1 MRFNPADAA
10 ARGIGDGDLVRL
22 VNARG
27 ACLASALIDAGVMAG
42 VAVLAT
48 GAWYAPDAAGEDSAG
63 NPNVLA
69 ADRGT
74 SSLTQ
79 GCAALS
85 LLVDAQRVT
94 LG

>member
-42 VAVLAT
+42 VAVPAT
-48 GAWYAPDAAGEDSAG
+48 GAW
-63 NPNVLA
+63 
-69 ADRGT
+69 
-74 SSLTQ
+74 
-79 GCAALS
+79 
-85 LLVDAQRVT
+85 
-94 LG
+94 